1 MQILYY
7 RNSGDENLTPFE
19 QELATLATDGRI
31 ESYRELAQ
39 LEGGLLRPHL
49 SDTMLVALLTENT
62 AFIDFASLE
71 RLLQDLSLILILPDQ
86 TARTVARA
94 HQLKPRFVT
103 SLEADF
109 RVEVL
114 AVAQKIMI
122 NHQRSEEAMFG
133 LMGQA
138 PGSKRGKDQTQ
149 RSMVR
154 APVPHPRDSAGNG
167 AGTAEDTSA
176 NHAPKGVSHGGKG

>member
-7 RNSGDENLTPFE
+7 SNSGDEHLTPFV
-19 QELATLATDGRI
+19 QRLATLATDGRI

-49 SDTMLVALLTENT
+49 SDTMLVALLTEDK
-62 AFIDFASLE
+62 AFLRFASLE
-71 RLLQDLSLILILPDQ
+71 RLYQELSLILILPDQ
-86 TARTVARA
+86 AARTVARA

-122 NHQRSEEAMFG
+122 NRRKSEEIITR
-133 LMGQA
+133 
-138 PGSKRGKDQTQ
+138 RG
-149 RSMVR
+149 
-154 APVPHPRDSAGNG
+154 GNK
-167 AGTAEDTSA
+167 T
-176 NHAPKGVSHGGKG
+176 